1 MSAGSAVVR
10 FFVLVFA
17 VSLMCFP
24 ACALD
29 EGMYVGNIELDIYPV
44 DYEIVPDYD
53 DGVIGY
59 TVDGWFSLL
68 HWRDLLAVHLL
79 IPLDFFEDTELGYFS
94 GFYLYPLL
102 IILLSSLAGILL
114 FSRKSPDHLS
124 PTAAKVLAFLEEHP
138 VSTEPAIIRG
148 VGKSRGAISYQLHR
162 LLFDG
167 KIYSA
172 EICGKTC
179 YSTSPILADAPKTA
193 VYFLRN
199 NRQQAEIILYLCS
212 HPWATRKEIADAVS
226 LPVDSVRYHLGNMDA
241 RILQKGMRED
251 AETYAIEEWA
261 KEMWEK

>member
-29 EGMYVGNIELDIYPV
+29 EGVYFGSSIFTPSDS
-44 DYEIVPDYD
+44 EIVPVD
-53 DGVIGY
+53 DGTQIIEHTPLWDLY
-59 TVDGWFSLL
+59 FWKSKIMLFFDSLWKESPYQNFIRTVVLP
-68 HWRDLLAVHLL
+68 LASAV
-79 IPLDFFEDTELGYFS
+79 LG
-94 GFYLYPLL
+94 
-102 IILLSSLAGILL
+102 IILFVVL
-114 FSRKSPDHLS
+114 FSRKSPDYLS
-124 PTAAKVLAFLEEHP
+124 PTAAKVLAFLEEHL

-148 VGKSRGAISYQLHR
+148 VGKSRGAVSYQLHR

-179 YSTSPILADAPKTA
+179 YSTSPILADAPETA
-193 VYFLRN
+193 VHFLRN
-199 NRQQAEIILYLCS
+199 SRQQAEIISYLCS

-226 LPVDSVRYHLGNMDA
+226 LPVDGVRYHLKNIDVG
-241 RILQKGMRED
+241 ILQKRIRED
-251 AETYAIEEWA
+251 AEIYAVEDWV
-261 KEMWEK
+261 KQLWEI

>member
-17 VSLMCFP
+17 VSLMCFSVSADDSDLTFIP
-24 ACALD
+24 A
-29 EGMYVGNIELDIYPV
+29 EH
-44 DYEIVPDYD
+44 EIVSDYD

-79 IPLDFFEDTELGYFS
+79 LPLDFFEDTELGYIS
-94 GFYLYPLL
+94 SHYLYPLL
-102 IILLSSLAGILL
+102 MILLSSLAGVLL
-114 FSRKSPDHLS
+114 FSRKNPDHLS
-124 PTAAKVLAFLEEHP
+124 PTAAKILAFLKEHP
-138 VSTEPAIIRG
+138 VSAEPAIIRG
-148 VGKSRGAISYQLHR
+148 VGKSRGAVSYQLHR

-179 YSTSPILADAPKTA
+179 YSTSPILADAPETA
-193 VYFLRN
+193 VHFMRN
-199 NRQQAEIILYLCS
+199 SRQQAEIISYLCS
-212 HPWATRKEIADAVS
+212 HPWATRKEIADGTS

-241 RILQKGMRED
+241 RILQKGRRED

-261 KEMWEK
+261 KEIWEK